1 MKFVLGT
8 SELEFDAGAD
18 YPYSRP
24 LEKVQALDRAASGK
38 TEVEVLGP
46 SITTRTLIFVDMSKD
61 DFQGYSNW
69 FDIIADG
76 AVNEFEF
83 TDEYG
88 AVGNV
93 IITSPSNSIR
103 ETSFELYGGT
113 VTLEYV

>member
-8 SELEFDAGAD
+8 NELEFEDGAD

-24 LEKVQALDRAASGK
+24 LAKVQALDRSASGK
-38 TEVEVLGP
+38 IDVEVLGP
-46 SITTRTLIFVDMSKD
+46 SIVTRTLVFVDMSKD

-69 FDIIADG
+69 FDVIADG
-76 AVNEFEF
+76 AVNSFEF

-88 AVGNV
+88 VVGNV
-93 IITSPSNSIR
+93 IITSPANSLR